1 MLTSNPITSGLLP
14 NAHQADPDDARI
26 IRVAVFSGVSNP
38 PELLKKLF
46 SDAAQCDCQ
55 PATKA
60 ESEDPAFAR
69 TFDAA
74 IVVDHG
80 EGAPDKPG
88 PRYAEQELQLE
99 LLRRQR
105 LGTLILT
112 QRPWMFAG
120 YGFGTVCLRHDES
133 LETARGVLLALSRS
147 QPVMRLIDKQVDSIR
162 RLSESLSR
170 QFEETQTELKLASR
184 LQQEFLPKTLP
195 ENASIRFATLFRPC
209 SWVSGDIYDIFR
221 LDERNWGFSLADAM
235 GHGVAA
241 GLLTMYIKHAMQTK
255 RIQGS
260 AYELIQPAEV
270 LSSLNER
277 LVAQGLSDSQ
287 FITGWYGMVNAET
300 LELQYANAGHPPV
313 LHIRKD
319 GSISELHGEGCIL
332 GLVSGLKYSNE
343 TRQLARG
350 DRIVVYSDGLEPLL
364 IKHRP
369 SLPEMPDLYED
380 AVDVLRLPFE
390 QLTPRLHAL
399 MDAAPG
405 SLSHADDVT
414 IVVMD
419 VIGD

>member
-1 MLTSNPITSGLLP
+1 MLTPSQI
-14 NAHQADPDDARI
+14 NAEPHAATTVLQDDARI
-26 IRVAVFSGVSNP
+26 LRVAVFSDGTTP
-38 PELLKKLF
+38 TKLLASLF
-46 SDAAQCDCQ
+46 SDAPWCECGSASRNEIE
-55 PATKA
+55 
-60 ESEDPAFAR
+60 ESSFAR

-88 PRYAEQELQLE
+88 PRYAEQELLLE

-120 YGFGTVCLRHDES
+120 YGFGTVCLRHDET
-133 LETARGVLLALSRS
+133 LDTARGVLLALSRS

-162 RLSESLSR
+162 RLSENLSK

-184 LQQEFLPKTLP
+184 LQQEFLPKSMP
-195 ENASIRFATLFRPC
+195 EGAPIRFATVYRPC

-221 LDERNWGFSLADAM
+221 LDERHWGFSLADAM

-255 RIQGS
+255 RIQGDS
-260 AYELIQPAEV
+260 YELIRPAEV
-270 LSSLNER
+270 LSALNKR

-287 FITGWYGMVNAET
+287 FITGWYGMINAET
-300 LELQYANAGHPPV
+300 LELSYANAGHPPA
-313 LHIRKD
+313 LHIRKNGD
-319 GSISELHGEGCIL
+319 ISELHGEGCIL
-332 GLVSGLKYSNE
+332 GLLSDLKYSDE
-343 TRQLARG
+343 TRQLERG
-350 DRIVVYSDGLEPLL
+350 DRLVVYSDGLEPLL

-369 SLPEMPDLYED
+369 SLPQMPELYDD
-380 AVDVLRLPFE
+380 AVEALRLPFD

-399 MDAAPG
+399 VDAAPG
-405 SLSHADDVT
+405 SLSRADDVT
-414 IVVMD
+414 VVVME
-419 VIGD
+419 VIVD